1 MQIQTLSAVIG
12 TKACDAGC
20 PFCVSA
26 MTGFDEL
33 PRGCPIDRLGFQ
45 KAMRWAEIG
54 DCTTC
59 LLTGKGEPTLYP
71 FEVTEY
77 LRMLND
83 RFQSGRGFPSLEIQ
97 TNALRI
103 GQIAQMWWDGS
114 TAPYRGRNSL
124 LASVKT
130 KTRPLVEDEGG
141 VVYYP
146 PSASATTSLPVLNNG
161 NDVQDELVVVNP
173 PFTIPFSLPTDGK
186 NPQGLLLRRLL
197 MEMYKWKA
205 LGLDYIAISVVDIKR
220 ENNKKIYLH
229 HRNIA
234 YPRLEVTVAFLHAM
248 GFRVRLCVMMHEG
261 MVDTPQ
267 RLEEV
272 LQWCREN
279 EVEQCTARPIRKP
292 TGTIRIEDADD
303 FTKYLDAN
311 GIGED
316 KEAEFMHWI
325 RNKCRDGKA
334 RILRTLMHGQNEVKV
349 YDVEGQNLCLSDCL
363 TMESTSD
370 DIRTLIVYADGDIT
384 YDWVHRG
391 ARLR

>member
-1 MQIQTLSAVIG
+1 
-12 TKACDAGC
+12 
-20 PFCVSA
+20 

-33 PRGCPIDRLGFQ
+33 PKGCPIDRLGFE

-59 LLTGKGEPTLYP
+59 LMTGKGEPTLYP

-77 LRMLND
+77 LRMLHD
-83 RFQSGRGFPSLEIQ
+83 RFKAGRGFPSLEIQ

-103 GQIAQMWWDGS
+103 GQIAQIWWDQTGGNS
-114 TAPYRGRNSL
+114 GKGGGRNSL
-124 LASVKT
+124 LAQVKT
-130 KTRPLVEDEGG
+130 KVNEPENYDGA
-141 VVYYP
+141 YAMP
-146 PSASATTSLPVLNNG
+146 PGATTSLPILNNG
-161 NDVQDELVVVNP
+161 NGKDELQVVNP
-173 PFTIPFSLPTDGK
+173 PFDIPLGSMAEDGK
-186 NPQGLLLRRLL
+186 NPLLLRRLL

-205 LGLDYIAISVVDIKR
+205 LGLDYIALSVVDIKR
-220 ENNKKIYLH
+220 ENNKKVYLH
-229 HRNIA
+229 HRNIP

-261 MVDTPQ
+261 MVDSPR

-272 LQWCREN
+272 LQWCRDH

-292 TGTIRIEDADD
+292 KGTIKIEDADD
-303 FTKYLDAN
+303 FTKYLDDN
-311 GIGED
+311 GIGEE
-316 KEAEFMHWI
+316 KEAEFMEWI

-363 TMESTSD
+363 TMESTTD
-370 DIRTLIVYADGDIT
+370 DIRTLIFYADGDIT